1 MNTEYTESRFRLS
14 ERDLGHTHAEMTTTT
29 TKGTDPAARPLRA
42 DARRNRERVLDAAR
56 ECFAQNGLDAQVDD
70 IARAAKVGVGTVY
83 RHFPTKQALA
93 EAIAEDH
100 FDRLATSARA
110 GLEDSDPWEGFS
122 TFLRNSA
129 QAQAGDRALA
139 EVMAAE
145 PEVMCDAANRRADLH
160 EALAALVHRAQDAG
174 SLRRD
179 LVPADVPMLIC
190 GVGRATLAGSSGPT
204 MSPRRYVEII
214 LDGLRA
220 PGSGELPDK
229 PA

>member
-1 MNTEYTESRFRLS
+1 VTSVTERT
-14 ERDLGHTHAEMTTTT
+14 
-29 TKGTDPAARPLRA
+29 LRA

-56 ECFAQNGLDAQVDD
+56 ECFAQAGLDAQMDE
-70 IARAAKVGVGTVY
+70 IAAAAGVGVGTVY

-93 EAIAEDH
+93 EAIATDH
-100 FDRLATSARA
+100 FDRLAASA
-110 GLEDSDPWEGFS
+110 LESLEESDAWEGFAN
-122 TFLRNSA
+122 FLRSSA

-160 EALAALVHRAQDAG
+160 EALAELVLRAQRAG
-174 SLRRD
+174 ELRPD

-190 GVGRATLAGSSGPT
+190 GIGRATLAGSAGPT
-204 MSPRRYVEII
+204 MSTRRYLEIM

-229 PA
+229 PAG

>member
-1 MNTEYTESRFRLS
+1 MTSVTE
-14 ERDLGHTHAEMTTTT
+14 
-29 TKGTDPAARPLRA
+29 KVQRA
-42 DARRNRERVLDAAR
+42 DARRNRGRVLDAAR
-56 ECFAQNGLDAQVDD
+56 DCFAESGLDAQMDE
-70 IARAAKVGVGTVY
+70 IAARAGVGVGTVY

-93 EAIAEDH
+93 EAIAADH
-100 FDRLATSARA
+100 FDRLAASAIA
-110 GLEDSDPWEGFS
+110 GLDNPDPWEGFAR
-122 TFLRNSA
+122 FLRSSA

-160 EALAALVHRAQDAG
+160 EALAELVRRAQRAG
-174 SLRRD
+174 KLRRD

-190 GVGRATLAGSSGPT
+190 GIGRATLAGSTGPT
-204 MSPRRYVEII
+204 MSTRRYLEIM

>member
-1 MNTEYTESRFRLS
+1 VTTITER
-14 ERDLGHTHAEMTTTT
+14 A
-29 TKGTDPAARPLRA
+29 LRA

-56 ECFAQNGLDAQVDD
+56 ECFAQAGLDAQMDE
-70 IARAAKVGVGTVY
+70 IAATAGVGVGTVY

-93 EAIAEDH
+93 EAIAADH
-100 FDRLATSARA
+100 FDRLAASALE
-110 GLEDSDPWEGFS
+110 GLEDPDPWEGFAS
-122 TFLRNSA
+122 FLRSSA

-160 EALAALVHRAQDAG
+160 EALAELVRRAQKG
-174 SLRRD
+174 GQLRRD
-179 LVPADVPMLIC
+179 LVPADIPMLIC
-190 GVGRATLAGSSGPT
+190 GIGRATLAGSAGPT
-204 MSPRRYVEII
+204 MSTRRYLEIM

-229 PA
+229 PGA

>member
-1 MNTEYTESRFRLS
+1 
-14 ERDLGHTHAEMTTTT
+14 MTTSIVKTA
-29 TKGTDPAARPLRA
+29 DARPLRA
-42 DARRNRERVLDAAR
+42 DARRNRERVLEAAR
-56 ECFAQNGLDAQVDD
+56 EYFAQHGLDAQMDD

-83 RHFPTKQALA
+83 RHFPTKQALV
-93 EAIAEDH
+93 EAIAADH
-100 FDRLATSARA
+100 FDRLAASARA
-110 GLEDSDPWEGFS
+110 ALDEPDSWKAFS

-129 QAQAGDRALA
+129 QVQAGDRALA

-145 PEVMCDAANRRADLH
+145 PELMCDAANRRPDLH
-160 EALAALVHRAQDAG
+160 EAFAELMQRAQDAG
-174 SLRRD
+174 ELRGD

-190 GVGRATLAGSSGPT
+190 GIGRATLAGSKGPT
-204 MSPRRYVEII
+204 MSTRRYLEIM

>member
-1 MNTEYTESRFRLS
+1 VTSVTE
-14 ERDLGHTHAEMTTTT
+14 
-29 TKGTDPAARPLRA
+29 KVQRA
-42 DARRNRERVLDAAR
+42 DARRNRGRVLDAAR
-56 ECFAQNGLDAQVDD
+56 DCFAESGLDAQMDE
-70 IARAAKVGVGTVY
+70 IAARAGVGVGTVY

-93 EAIAEDH
+93 EAIAADH
-100 FDRLATSARA
+100 FDRLAASAIA
-110 GLEDSDPWEGFS
+110 GLDNPDPWEGFAR
-122 TFLRNSA
+122 FLRSSA

-160 EALAALVHRAQDAG
+160 EALAELVRRAQRAG
-174 SLRRD
+174 KLRRD

-190 GVGRATLAGSSGPT
+190 GIGRATLAGSTGPT
-204 MSPRRYVEII
+204 MSTRRYLEIM

>member
-1 MNTEYTESRFRLS
+1 MSSASASQSIRNHDSVYTEVTSVT
-14 ERDLGHTHAEMTTTT
+14 ERAQ
-29 TKGTDPAARPLRA
+29 RA
-42 DARRNRERVLDAAR
+42 DARRNRQRVLEAAR
-56 ECFAQNGLDAQVDD
+56 DCFAAAGLDAQMDE
-70 IARAAKVGVGTVY
+70 IAMTAGVGVGTVY

-100 FDRLATSARA
+100 FDRLAASARE
-110 GLEDSDPWEGFS
+110 GLEDPDPWEGFS
-122 TFLRNSA
+122 SFLRRSA
-129 QAQAGDRALA
+129 QVQAGDRALA

-145 PEVMCDAANRRADLH
+145 PEVMCDAASRRADLH
-160 EALAALVHRAQDAG
+160 EALAALVGRAQKAG
-174 SLRRD
+174 RLRPD

-204 MSPRRYVEII
+204 MSTRRYLEIV

-229 PA
+229 PGQNPVR

>member
-1 MNTEYTESRFRLS
+1 MTSVTERT
-14 ERDLGHTHAEMTTTT
+14 
-29 TKGTDPAARPLRA
+29 LRA
-42 DARRNRERVLDAAR
+42 DARRNRERVIDAAR
-56 ECFAQNGLDAQVDD
+56 ECFAQAGLDAQMDE
-70 IARAAKVGVGTVY
+70 IAATAGVGVGTLY

-93 EAIAEDH
+93 EAIATDH
-100 FDRLATSARA
+100 FDRLAASALA
-110 GLEDSDPWEGFS
+110 GLEEPDPWEGFAS
-122 TFLRNSA
+122 FLRNSA

-160 EALAALVHRAQDAG
+160 EALAELVLRAQKAG
-174 SLRRD
+174 SLRPD

-190 GVGRATLAGSSGPT
+190 GIGRATLAGSAGPT
-204 MSPRRYVEII
+204 MSTRRYLEIM

-229 PA
+229 PGS